1 MSNKKKNSI
10 IMSIIFFAAI
20 GIFPKQETLKC
31 DRVKNTCL
39 VERANF
45 YNIKSQEAL
54 PSPESISTFAYQKKY
69 NSSTKRR
76 DYYNIMMELKSGGKS
91 HLFSKRISKK
101 TEAENII
108 NSLNSLLSS
117 NKPKIK
123 YVLKS
128 GYFETI
134 FY

>member
-1 MSNKKKNSI
+1 MNNKKIYSI
-10 IMSIIFFAAI
+10 ILSIIFFAAI

-76 DYYNIMMELKSGGKS
+76 DYYNIMMELKSGAKT
-91 HLFSKRISKK
+91 HLFFKRISKR
-101 TEAENII
+101 TEAESII
-108 NSLNSLLSS
+108 NSLNSEFLYD
-117 NKPKIK
+117 KPKIK

-128 GYFETI
+128 GYFESI